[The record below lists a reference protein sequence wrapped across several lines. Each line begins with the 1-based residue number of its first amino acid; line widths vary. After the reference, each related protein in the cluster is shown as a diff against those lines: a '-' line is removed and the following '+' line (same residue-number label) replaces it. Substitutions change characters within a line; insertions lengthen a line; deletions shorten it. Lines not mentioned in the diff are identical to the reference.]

1 MLSCPHCTASL
12 TASEVLEA
20 CSVSVAG
27 SELLRLRCPRCA
39 AATFARLVE
48 GRLELGAPEGEGS
61 ASFRPSAS
69 STEPDLFVRRDAGWV
84 DCWHRKVYR
93 RFPVAP

>member
-1 MLSCPHCTASL
+1 MLTCPACSASL

-39 AATFARLVE
+39 EAALARLAD
-48 GRLELGAPEGEGS
+48 GRLEIGAAGGE
-61 ASFRPSAS
+61 SFCATTS
-69 STEPDLFVRRDAGWV
+69 SEEPDLFVRWDATWV

-93 RFPVAP
+93 RFPVAS